1 VVRTHEAF
9 KPPGPQRFEVS
20 AGGRT
25 RRVSGAG
32 TRAASARGNRLLIG
46 CLVFL
51 VGLVTGDAVGQEE
64 QPTDGM
70 VIRRV
75 EIVGLEAISEAY
87 VRRLVKTRE
96 EQPFGR
102 RQVEDDVR
110 ELLRSRKFL
119 AVFASTRVEE
129 GRAVVVFNVQEKPTI
144 LSVELEGNKQFTD
157 AELYELTPAAG
168 AVLDLYEVNRAREDI
183 LQKYRQ
189 KGYYY
194 ATVTLDEVTLETEGR
209 VVYRITEGPRVK
221 VRRILYEGNRSF
233 GPRRLGTRVESK
245 TYIWIFRAGALDEEQ
260 AERDALAVQQLYRD
274 EGFLDARVGYR
285 LDFDPIQRANLD
297 LVFVIEEGPRYRI
310 KDINFEGNTVFSDSR
325 LRGVMRLVPDK
336 FARDEVLRE
345 DVKRVQ
351 DLYGEIG
358 YVAARIDTRHDFL
371 EEPGLVILRYTIDEG
386 AQSRIGRITI
396 RGNRQT
402 KDEVVRRELRF
413 YPGEYYNTV
422 EARKAEQRLRET
434 ALFKTDGV
442 QIVPLEDLD
451 GAREALVTVEETETI
466 QFLIGFGIS
475 TDSGVIGSLSVENR
489 NFDLFDWPRSWGEFF
504 RGRAFKGDGQRLL
517 FQFEPGTEVTRF
529 RVSFTEPYLLDR
541 PIRLDTSAYLF
552 QRGREGYDEQRI
564 GFSLALSKRF
574 TGGLLS
580 GWAVEGS
587 MRLEA
592 VSIDNVDPLSARDI
606 REAKGDH
613 TVLAFNGAIVR
624 DTTDSRLM
632 PTEGYRVSFGWEQA
646 APFVGDYDFGKP
658 VFSAAWYKTLR
669 TDILDRKSVLAVRAD
684 AAYIV
689 GDAPVF
695 ERYYGGGFGSLRGFS
710 FRGISPRAGIKNQPV
725 GGNFI
730 LLTGGEYSFP
740 LYGKTFRGVLFLDMG
755 TVEEGF
761 EISSWRAAAGFGL
774 RVQVDFFGP
783 VPIVFDFGFP
793 IAKQDDDDT
802 RILNFAFGASF

>member
-1 VVRTHEAF
+1 VLRTLNLFEASGAW
-9 KPPGPQRFEVS
+9 PEES
-20 AGGRT
+20 AG
-25 RRVSGAG
+25 RRAG
-32 TRAASARGNRLLIG
+32 RAAEGGTGIASTTGSRLLVG
-46 CLVFL
+46 CFVLL
-51 VGLVTGDAVGQEE
+51 LASAASNAVAQEE

-75 EIVGLEAISEAY
+75 EIVGLQAISEAY

-96 EQPFGR
+96 DQPFSR
-102 RQVEDDVR
+102 RQVEEDVR

-119 AVFASTRVEE
+119 AVFATTRVEE
-129 GRAVVVFNVQEKPTI
+129 GRAVVIFNVQEKPTI
-144 LSVELEGNKQFTD
+144 VSVELEGNKRFTD

-168 AVLDLYEVNRAREDI
+168 AVLDLYEVNRARDDI
-183 LQKYRQ
+183 LQKYKQ

-194 ATVTLDEVTLETEGR
+194 ATVTLDDVALETEGR

-233 GPRRLGTRVESK
+233 SARRLGTRVESK

-260 AERDALAVQQLYRD
+260 AERDALAVQQFYRD

-297 LVFVIEEGPRYRI
+297 LVFVIEEGPRYQI
-310 KDINFEGNTVFSDSR
+310 KDFSFEGNSVFSDSR
-325 LRGVMRLVPDK
+325 LRGVMRLAPDK
-336 FARDEVLRE
+336 FARDQVLRE

-358 YVAARIDTRHDFL
+358 YVAARIDTRYDFL

-386 AQSRIGRITI
+386 TQSRIGRITI

-402 KDEVVRRELRF
+402 KDEVIRRELRF

-442 QIVPLEDLD
+442 QIVPLEDVD
-451 GAREALVTVEETETI
+451 GVRETLVTVEETETI

-529 RVSFTEPYLLDR
+529 RISFTEPYLLDR

-574 TGGLLS
+574 TGGLLN

-587 MRLEA
+587 MRLEG
-592 VSIDNVDPLSARDI
+592 VSIDKVDPLSARDI

-613 TVLAFNGAIVR
+613 TVLAFKGAIVR

-646 APFVGDYDFGKP
+646 APLAENYDFGKP
-658 VFSAAWYKTLR
+658 VFSAAWYKTVR

-761 EISSWRAAAGFGL
+761 EITSWRAAAGFGL
-774 RVQVDFFGP
+774 RIQVDFFGP

-793 IAKQDDDDT
+793 IAKQDDDNT